1 MKQVLQSYRT
11 GELWLAEVPT
21 PRCLRNGVKVRV
33 EASLVSAG
41 TEKRMIDL
49 AKSNLLQKARKR
61 PDQVQRVIQKVKAE
75 GLMATWQQVNTKLD
89 TPSPLG
95 YSVAGTVIET
105 GVDAGEFRVGQ
116 RVACAGVGYAMHAEV
131 ITAPKTLTVPVPD
144 EVSSEDASFGTLGAI
159 AMQAVRQCDA
169 RVGEYV
175 GVVGLGLLG
184 NLVTQ
189 ILVASGVRVAAVDI
203 DKDKQRLASGLSD
216 VTVGTQLHTVADE
229 VSRGRGLDAVII
241 AAGASDSTIIRQCPA
256 VLRHRGRIVVLG
268 FVGMDLPREEFYD
281 KELELRMS
289 MSYGPGRYDPSYEEK
304 AHDYPYPFVR
314 WTEQRNIEAFLSLI
328 ARNKIRVG
336 PLISHRFPIDDA
348 LAAYSLL
355 ERKEPYLGII
365 LNYPGTEAQAP
376 RQISLGAQR
385 PVPSTAKG
393 VVVVGAGSFAS
404 GILAP
409 ILKQLGAPVE
419 AVVTTRG
426 ASAVN
431 TANVLGAAHASTS
444 LSESLALPAV
454 SHVLIATRHAAHF
467 AQAAAAIAAGKVVH
481 IEKPVCVTRG
491 ELEDLGLLIA
501 EHAAQRRVYVG
512 FNRRYSALSRLLR
525 DELRKRPG
533 LPSTIVYRVNA
544 GQIPTDHW
552 FYDDPGGRLT
562 AEGCHFIDYC
572 LFLVASPVTGVSCTA
587 QGLPGRPFDGFTVTL
602 AFADGSQGTVVYS
615 GQGDRSLRKERIEV
629 FHGGNCW
636 VNDDW
641 SRLTRHE
648 SGKVRTLYSG
658 KQQKGWREAM
668 ELFLGNDAHADLA
681 PSWDEIRIVHEA
693 MFDATDQALGATISD
708 SDEDVRVEVS
718 DLWRA
723 FQPTP
728 TTPDH
733 AP

>member
-21 PRCLRNGVKVRV
+21 PSCLRNGVKVRV

-49 AKSNLLQKARKR
+49 AKSNLLEKARKR

-75 GLMATWQQVNTKLD
+75 GLMATWQQVNAKLD

-95 YSVAGTVIET
+95 YSVAGTVIEA
-105 GVDAGEFRVGQ
+105 GVDAAEFRVGQ

-131 ITAPKTLTVPVPD
+131 ITAPKTLTVAVPD
-144 EVSSEDASFGTLGAI
+144 EVSAEDASFGTLGAI

-169 RVGEYV
+169 RVGECV

-189 ILVASGVRVAAVDI
+189 ILAASGIRVAAVDI
-203 DKDKQRLASGLSD
+203 DENKLRLAADLSD
-216 VTVGTQLHTVADE
+216 VTVGTQLQTVVDE
-229 VSRGRGLDAVII
+229 VSEGRGLDAVII
-241 AAGASDSTIIRQCPA
+241 AAGASDSRIIRQCPA

-268 FVGMDLPREEFYD
+268 FIGMDLPREEFYE

-304 AHDYPYPFVR
+304 AHDYPYPYVR
-314 WTEQRNIEAFLSLI
+314 WTEQRNIEAFLRMI
-328 ARNKIRVG
+328 ARDKIRVG
-336 PLISHRFPIDDA
+336 RLISHRFPIDEA
-348 LAAYSLL
+348 LTAYSLL
-355 ERKEPYLGII
+355 EGKEPYLGIV
-365 LNYPGTEAQAP
+365 LKYPGTDAQAP
-376 RQISLGAQR
+376 RQLPIGSER
-385 PVPSTAKG
+385 PIPSNAKG
-393 VVVVGAGSFAS
+393 VVVVGAGSFAR
-404 GILAP
+404 GIIAP

-431 TANVLGAAHASTS
+431 SANALGAAHASTS
-444 LSESLALPAV
+444 LDESLALPRV
-454 SHVLIATRHAAHF
+454 SHVLIASRHAAHF
-467 AQAAAAIAAGKVVH
+467 EQAVAALAAGKVVH
-481 IEKPVCVTRG
+481 IEKPLCVTRA
-491 ELEDLGLLIA
+491 ELADLGVLIA

-512 FNRRYSALSRLLR
+512 FNRRYSAISRQLH

-533 LPSTIVYRVNA
+533 VPSTIVYRVNA
-544 GQIPTDHW
+544 GQIPAGHW

-572 LFLVASPVTGVSCTA
+572 LFLVGSFVGRVSCVA
-587 QGLPGRPFDGFTVTL
+587 QGLPGRPFDSFTMTL

-629 FHGGNCW
+629 FQGGTCW
-636 VNDDW
+636 VIDDW
-641 SRLTRHE
+641 ARLSRHE
-648 SGKVRTLYSG
+648 SGKERTLYSG

-668 ELFLGNDAHADLA
+668 ELFLGNGAHADLA
-681 PSWDEIRIVHEA
+681 PSWDEIRIVHET
-693 MFDATDQALGATISD
+693 MFDAIDQALGSTMGDA
-708 SDEDVRVEVS
+708 DEDVMVEVRDS
-718 DLWRA
+718 
-723 FQPTP
+723 
-728 TTPDH
+728 
-733 AP
+733 

>member
-1 MKQVLQSYRT
+1 MKQVLQSFRS

-21 PRCLRNGVKVRV
+21 PSCLHNGVKVRV

-49 AKSNLLQKARKR
+49 AKSNLAQKARKR

-75 GLMATWQQVNTKLD
+75 GLMATWQQVNAKLD

-105 GVDAGEFRVGQ
+105 GVDAAEFRVGQ

-144 EVSSEDASFGTLGAI
+144 EVSTEDASFGTLGAI

-169 RVGEYV
+169 RVGECV

-184 NLVTQ
+184 NLLTQ
-189 ILVASGVRVAAVDI
+189 ILSASGVRVAGVDI
-203 DKDKQRLASGLSD
+203 DENKLRLAAELSD
-216 VTVGTQLHTVADE
+216 VTVGTHLQTVGDE
-229 VSRGRGLDAVII
+229 ISAGRGLDAVII
-241 AAGASDSTIIRQCPA
+241 AAGAPDSAIIGHCPA
-256 VLRHRGRIVVLG
+256 ALRHRGRIVVLG
-268 FVGMDLPREEFYD
+268 FVGMEIPRQQFYE

-314 WTEQRNIEAFLSLI
+314 WTEQRNIESFLSLI
-328 ARNKIRVG
+328 ARNKAHVA
-336 PLISHRFPIDDA
+336 PLISHRFSIDDA
-348 LAAYSLL
+348 LTAYSLL
-355 ERKEPYLGII
+355 ESKERYLGIV
-365 LNYPGTEAQAP
+365 LNYPGTEAELP
-376 RQISLGAQR
+376 RQISLGSHR
-385 PVPSTAKG
+385 PVPSNAKG
-393 VVVVGAGSFAS
+393 VVVVGAGSFV
-404 GILAP
+404 GGTLAP
-409 ILKQLGAPVE
+409 ILKQLDAPVE

-426 ASAVN
+426 ASAAN

-444 LSESLALPAV
+444 LSESLALPNI
-454 SHVLIATRHAAHF
+454 SHVLIASRHAAHF
-467 AQAAAAIAAGKVVH
+467 AQATAAIAAGKVVH
-481 IEKPVCVTRG
+481 IEKPVCVTRR
-491 ELEDLGLLIA
+491 ELRDLDVLMA
-501 EHAAQRRVYVG
+501 EHSALRRVYVG
-512 FNRRYSALSRLLR
+512 FNRRYSTLSRILR

-533 LPSTIVYRVNA
+533 MPLTIVYRVNA
-544 GQIPTDHW
+544 GQIPAGHW

-572 LFLVASPVTGVSCTA
+572 HFLVGSHVTSVACTA
-587 QGLPGRPFDGFTVTL
+587 QGLSGRPFDGFIVTL
-602 AFADGSQGTVVYS
+602 SFADGSQGTVVYS

-629 FHGGNCW
+629 FQGGTCW

-648 SGKVRTLYSG
+648 SGKERTLSSG

-668 ELFLGNDAHADLA
+668 ELFLGNSTHADLA
-681 PSWDEIRIVHEA
+681 PSWDEIRIVHET
-693 MFDATDQALGATISD
+693 MFDAIDQALGATISGT
-708 SDEDVRVEVS
+708 DEDALVAVS
-718 DLWRA
+718 DL
-723 FQPTP
+723 
-728 TTPDH
+728 
-733 AP
+733 

>member
-1 MKQVLQSYRT
+1 MKQVMQSYRS

-21 PRCLRNGVKVRV
+21 PSCLRNGVKVRV

-75 GLMATWQQVNTKLD
+75 GLMATWQQVNAKLD
-89 TPSPLG
+89 TPTPLG
-95 YSVAGTVIET
+95 YSVAGAVIET
-105 GVDAGEFRVGQ
+105 GIDAAEFRVGQ

-131 ITAPKTLTVPVPD
+131 ITAPKTLTVPIPD
-144 EVSSEDASFGTLGAI
+144 EVSAEEASFGTLGAI
-159 AMQAVRQCDA
+159 ALQAVRQCDA
-169 RVGEYV
+169 RVGESV
-175 GVVGLGLLG
+175 GVIGLGLLG

-189 ILVASGVRVAAVDI
+189 ILVASGVRVAGVDI
-203 DKDKQRLASGLSD
+203 DAEKLRLATEVSD
-216 VTVGTQLHTVADE
+216 VTVGTQLQTVADE
-229 VSRGRGLDAVII
+229 ISAGRGLDAVII
-241 AAGASDSTIIRQCPA
+241 AAGAADSTIIGQCPA
-256 VLRHRGRIVVLG
+256 ALRHRGRIVVLG
-268 FVGMDLPREEFYD
+268 FVGMDIPRQAFYD

-314 WTEQRNIEAFLSLI
+314 WTEQRNIEAVLSLI
-328 ARNKIRVG
+328 ARNKIQVG
-336 PLISHRFPIDDA
+336 PLISHRFRIEEA
-348 LAAYSLL
+348 LTAYSLL
-355 ERKEPYLGII
+355 ESKERYLGIV
-365 LNYPGTEAQAP
+365 LNYAATPEELP
-376 RQISLGAQR
+376 RQLSLGSQR
-385 PVPSTAKG
+385 PDPSTAKG

-419 AVVTTRG
+419 AIVTTRG

-431 TANVLGAAHASTS
+431 IANVLGAGHASTS
-444 LSESLALPAV
+444 LSDALALPRV
-454 SHVLIATRHAAHF
+454 SHVLIASRHAAHF
-467 AQAAAAIAAGKVVH
+467 AQATAAIATGKVVH
-481 IEKPVCVTRG
+481 IEKPMCVTRD

-501 EHAAQRRVYVG
+501 EHAAQRRIYVG

-525 DELRKRPG
+525 DELRKRQG
-533 LPSTIVYRVNA
+533 VPSTIVYRVNA

-572 LFLVASPVTGVSCTA
+572 LFLVGSTVASVSCTA

-602 AFADGSQGTVVYS
+602 AFADGSQGTVIYS
-615 GQGDRSLRKERIEV
+615 GQGDRSLPKERIEI
-629 FHGGNCW
+629 FQGGACW

-641 SRLTRHE
+641 SRLTRYE
-648 SGKVRTLYSG
+648 SGKKRALYSG

-668 ELFLGNDAHADLA
+668 ELFLGNSAQADLA
-681 PSWDEIRIVHEA
+681 PSWDEIRIVHET
-693 MFDATDQALGATISD
+693 MFDAIDQALGATISD
-708 SDEDVRVEVS
+708 TDENSVVEAIDS
-718 DLWRA
+718 
-723 FQPTP
+723 
-728 TTPDH
+728 
-733 AP
+733 